1 MSSTHKDGDG
11 MSDTSNDQRVAIV
24 TGGARGIGAAITTN
38 LARAGVHVAA
48 GYSANREAADE
59 LAGKLIAEGASVSV
73 HQGNVGSPEDCQR
86 VAGEVLEL
94 KGRIDHLVNNAGIT
108 VDKTMRKMTVDDWHA
123 VLRINL
129 SGAFYMSKA
138 VLETMIERGFGRIV
152 NISSLIG
159 QTGGIGQA
167 NYAASKS
174 GLFGLSQSLAQE
186 VARKGITVNCVAPGF
201 VDTEMVAAVPEEVLA
216 KLLKGVPVGRL
227 GQASEIA
234 RAVAFLVDD
243 DAGYITGSVISV
255 NGGLDM

>member
-1 MSSTHKDGDG
+1 MSEQ
-11 MSDTSNDQRVAIV
+11 SNGQRVAIV
-24 TGGARGIGAAITTN
+24 TGGARGIGAAITTA
-38 LARAGVHVAA
+38 LARSGVHVAA
-48 GYSANREAADE
+48 GYSSNAKAAEE
-59 LAGKLIAEGASVSV
+59 LAGKLNAEGASVSV
-73 HQGNVGSPEDCQR
+73 HQGNVGEPADCSR
-86 VAGEVLEL
+86 VVDEVMTLR
-94 KGRIDHLVNNAGIT
+94 GRVDYLVNNAGIT
-108 VDKTMRKMTVDDWHA
+108 VDKTMRKMTVEDWHA

-138 VLETMIERGFGRIV
+138 VLEHMLERGFGRIV

-174 GLFGLSQSLAQE
+174 GLFGLSQSLAKE

-201 VDTEMVAAVPEEVLA
+201 IETEMVAAVPEEVLA

-234 RAVAFLVDD
+234 RAVQFLVDD